1 MHLPR
6 WAADAH
12 VPCRMQ
18 AVTVVTATGGM
29 STAELAPAG
38 EERGT
43 LAVVAKVD
51 TLPAAAAAAM
61 LAERRANSHKP

>member
-1 MHLPR
+1 
-6 WAADAH
+6 
-12 VPCRMQ
+12 MQ

-51 TLPAAAAAAM
+51 TLPAAAAAAAM

>member
-43 LAVVAKVD
+43 LAVGAKVD
-51 TLPAAAAAAM
+51 PLPAAAAAM
-61 LAERRANSHKP
+61 LAERRAHSL